1 MKKKTKPKS
10 LHKFNNKTRKINK
23 ARVIIL
29 TITSYKSNEEKS
41 IYLIF

>member
-23 ARVIIL
+23 ARVTIL
-29 TITSYKSNEEKS
+29 TITEKVY
-41 IYLIF
+41 IAH